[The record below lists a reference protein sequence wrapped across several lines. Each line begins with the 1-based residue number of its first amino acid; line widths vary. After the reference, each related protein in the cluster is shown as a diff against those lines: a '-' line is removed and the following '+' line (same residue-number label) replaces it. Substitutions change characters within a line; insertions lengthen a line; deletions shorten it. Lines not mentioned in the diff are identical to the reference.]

1 MVQGLP
7 PYQGFQ
13 YNPVI
18 TTPGTYSVGVGYI
31 DDVGC
36 TAYSVMP
43 NQLVVYPRPKADFIA
58 DPGFEL
64 TVANGDVLLQ
74 NNSSPIS
81 GNTYTWNV
89 ANMYSTTDVNTS
101 TTFTM
106 AGTYPVTL
114 WATNIYGCKDS
125 VTKTIN
131 VKNEYGFYVPNAF
144 TPFNDDGLN
153 EEFKPVYSPYG
164 IDLEGGYEML
174 IFDRWGHLIFKTN
187 DIDKGWDGTKNGT
200 KLPQDVYV
208 YKIRY
213 RDALKNSHQVVG
225 HVTLLH

>member
-1 MVQGLP
+1 
-7 PYQGFQ
+7 
-13 YNPVI
+13 
-18 TTPGTYSVGVGYI
+18 
-31 DDVGC
+31 
-36 TAYSVMP
+36 
-43 NQLVVYPRPKADFIA
+43 
-58 DPGFEL
+58 
-64 TVANGDVLLQ
+64 
-74 NNSSPIS
+74 
-81 GNTYTWNV
+81 
-89 ANMYSTTDVNTS
+89 MYSTTDVNTS

-131 VKNEYGFYVPNAF
+131 VKNEYGFYLPNAF

-187 DIDKGWDGTKNGT
+187 DIDKGWDGTKNGS